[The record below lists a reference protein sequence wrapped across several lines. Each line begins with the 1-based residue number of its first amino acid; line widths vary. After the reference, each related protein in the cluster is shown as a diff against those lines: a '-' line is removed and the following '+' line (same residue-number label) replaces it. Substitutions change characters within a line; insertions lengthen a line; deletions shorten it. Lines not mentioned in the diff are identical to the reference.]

1 MLRVN
6 LLSDLSKISISPGGN
21 QVVVLHL
28 NNAAGNDLVLS
39 LTTSEDKI
47 GELVGRIASR
57 MTKVCLEMDY
67 HCKPWYK
74 IESPLISQIT
84 IEQLIYYFFQ
94 SNSRVPSVD
103 VCNTIQFRSG
113 KNNKSLS
120 INATA
125 SSGSFTKTNDGG
137 VSFGFQWTT
146 LPYTA
151 INNKYPNWDIYLI
164 SWLYITSWF
173 YLYNLVCSCSM

>member
-1 MLRVN
+1 VTNDNRILKLDPNKKFKTMLRVN

-67 HCKPWYK
+67 HCKP
-74 IESPLISQIT
+74 
-84 IEQLIYYFFQ
+84 
-94 SNSRVPSVD
+94 
-103 VCNTIQFRSG
+103 
-113 KNNKSLS
+113 
-120 INATA
+120 
-125 SSGSFTKTNDGG
+125 
-137 VSFGFQWTT
+137 
-146 LPYTA
+146 
-151 INNKYPNWDIYLI
+151 
-164 SWLYITSWF
+164 
-173 YLYNLVCSCSM
+173 

>member
-67 HCKPWYK
+67 HCKPYYRIIYK
-74 IESPLISQIT
+74 SPDESNHHRIIDL
-84 IEQLIYYFFQ
+84 LFF
-94 SNSRVPSVD
+94 
-103 VCNTIQFRSG
+103 F
-113 KNNKSLS
+113 SL
-120 INATA
+120 
-125 SSGSFTKTNDGG
+125 
-137 VSFGFQWTT
+137 T
-146 LPYTA
+146 LGCQ
-151 INNKYPNWDIYLI
+151 
-164 SWLYITSWF
+164 
-173 YLYNLVCSCSM
+173 V

>member
-28 NNAAGNDLVLS
+28 TNAAGNDLVLS

-57 MTKVCLEMDY
+57 MSKVCLEMDY
-67 HCKPWYK
+67 HCKPYYR
-74 IESPLISQIT
+74 IIYNPSDESNHHRIIDL
-84 IEQLIYYFFQ
+84 LFFFQ

-125 SSGSFTKTNDGG
+125 SSGSFMKTNDGG
-137 VSFGFQWTT
+137 VSFGFQ
-146 LPYTA
+146 
-151 INNKYPNWDIYLI
+151 
-164 SWLYITSWF
+164 
-173 YLYNLVCSCSM
+173 